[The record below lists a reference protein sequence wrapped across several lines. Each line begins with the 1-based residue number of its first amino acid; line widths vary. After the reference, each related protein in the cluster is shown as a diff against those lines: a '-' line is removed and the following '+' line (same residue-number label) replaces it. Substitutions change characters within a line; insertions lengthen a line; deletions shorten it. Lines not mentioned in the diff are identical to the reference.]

1 MNRVGVGAAWNETRP
16 DFEMYPLPSES
27 DRQLL
32 IPAPV
37 SVDSIDVTL
46 LSSLCFSVVDS
57 LMRVSLLLLLVVNRI
72 RGKLIAV
79 DAPSDMEVK
88 EDSA

>member
-1 MNRVGVGAAWNETRP
+1 
-16 DFEMYPLPSES
+16 MYPLPSES